1 MQSEFL
7 SFPGSLFIL
16 WILWY
21 PIQQQGSC
29 YFFPPSDWKEGYFFY
44 QAPNIW
50 LSHGGIFNR
59 IYDNVH
65 QQVAQISF
73 FLLQVVLHFPFI
85 STDPVFSLKQAKDQ
99 GVVRECKINFAALL
113 AALLAQHVLC
123 DYFCCSRIEIAE
135 KELAKKENSS
145 GNNQYIQVRRC
156 SRSI

>member
-50 LSHGGIFNR
+50 LSHGRIESMTMSNNKLLKFPFTYSKWYFIF
-59 IYDNVH
+59 H
-65 QQVAQISF
+65 L
-73 FLLQVVLHFPFI
+73 FLLIQSFLLSKPRIKGWYGNVK
-85 STDPVFSLKQAKDQ
+85 SLSPLCSPLCSRNMYC
-99 GVVRECKINFAALL
+99 VITFAA
-113 AALLAQHVLC
+113 H
-123 DYFCCSRIEIAE
+123 E
-135 KELAKKENSS
+135 
-145 GNNQYIQVRRC
+145 
-156 SRSI
+156 